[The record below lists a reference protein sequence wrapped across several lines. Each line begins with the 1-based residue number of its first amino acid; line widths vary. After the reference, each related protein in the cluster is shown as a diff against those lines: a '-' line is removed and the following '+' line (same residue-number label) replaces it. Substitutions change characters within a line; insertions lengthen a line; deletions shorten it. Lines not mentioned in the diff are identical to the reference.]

1 MLGAE
6 APAFPSESEWAQS
19 LGAAKAA
26 FAGRP
31 AELAAAAFA
40 AHPRQTDWLL
50 QDCAGDLKVWLETPA
65 DAEPSTTPWL
75 KRVLESARGEEGE
88 ALRQEA
94 ARLRQAGTAGDSPAW
109 LRLYEKG
116 CQARRRQRLAGLAAS
131 VPRVVFVRRFPVSPS
146 FFAYTEGL
154 SDAQGERHFRPGSE
168 LCLLQLDA
176 GGEVQVETLLASPD
190 GVLRDPAVS
199 YDGKRILFAWKK
211 ADRTDDYHLYEMQA
225 DSRAV
230 RQLTFGLGAADYEP
244 AYLPGGD
251 IVFASSRCVQTVDCW
266 WTEVSNLY
274 LCNGDG
280 KYLRRVSLTPSI
292 KIMRAWN
299 SPCAA

>member
-1 MLGAE
+1 MSVDA
-6 APAFPSESEWAQS
+6 
-19 LGAAKAA
+19 
-26 FAGRP
+26 RT
-31 AELAAAAFA
+31 LAAVFVGGAVGTLARAALATTAVPDPGRWPWPTFVA
-40 AHPRQTDWLL
+40 NIVGSVLL
-50 QDCAGDLKVWLETPA
+50 GFI
-65 DAEPSTTPWL
+65 
-75 KRVLESARGEEGE
+75 
-88 ALRQEA
+88 
-94 ARLRQAGTAGDSPAW
+94 GT
-109 LRLYEKG
+109 
-116 CQARRRQRLAGLAAS
+116 RLATTDIRRPLWGTGVCGGLTTFS
-131 VPRVVFVRRFPVSPS
+131 
-146 FFAYTEGL
+146 T
-154 SDAQGERHFRPGSE
+154 
-168 LCLLQLDA
+168 
-176 GGEVQVETLLASPD
+176 VQVETLLASPD